1 MSEAALTE
9 RQKQAVARRAREC
22 CEYCQSQARFSPDP
36 FSVEHIVPRSR
47 GGTDADTN
55 LAWSCQ
61 GCNNRKYTSV
71 EALDPVSGET
81 ALLYHPRQQRWHE
94 HFAWN
99 EDYEAATESC
109 RCSESPACSAPYR
122 CASSCRPGRAVIR
135 CSTSLALLR
144 RYRSADA
151 AHRQC
156 VPVTGGVT

>member
-1 MSEAALTE
+1 MSEATLTE
-9 RQKQAVARRAREC
+9 AQKQAVARRAREC

-61 GCNNRKYTSV
+61 GCNNHKYTSV

-81 ALLYHPRQQRWHE
+81 APLYHPRRQGWYD

-99 EDYEAATESC
+99 EDYTVVLGLT
-109 RCSESPACSAPYR
+109 PT
-122 CASSCRPGRAVIR
+122 GRATVEKLQLNR
-135 CSTSLALLR
+135 AGVVNLR
-144 RYRSADA
+144 RVLRRIGAHPPAHSAE
-151 AHRQC
+151 
-156 VPVTGGVT
+156 P

>member
-1 MSEAALTE
+1 MSEAVLTG
-9 RQKQAVARRAREC
+9 RQKQAVAQRAREC

-55 LAWSCQ
+55 LAWSYQ

-81 ALLYHPRQQRWHE
+81 APLYHPRRQRWHE

-99 EDYEAATESC
+99 EDYTVVLGLT
-109 RCSESPACSAPYR
+109 PT
-122 CASSCRPGRAVIR
+122 GRATVEKLQLNR
-135 CSTSLALLR
+135 TGVVNLR
-144 RYRSADA
+144 RVLHRSDAHPLADPA
-151 AHRQC
+151 E
-156 VPVTGGVT
+156 P

>member
-1 MSEAALTE
+1 MSEAALTG
-9 RQKQAVARRAREC
+9 RQKQAVAQRAREC

-81 ALLYHPRQQRWHE
+81 APLYHPRRQRWHE

-99 EDYEAATESC
+99 EDYTVVLGLT
-109 RCSESPACSAPYR
+109 PT
-122 CASSCRPGRAVIR
+122 GRATVEKLQLNR
-135 CSTSLALLR
+135 TGVVNLR
-144 RYRSADA
+144 RVLHRIDAHPLADPA
-151 AHRQC
+151 E
-156 VPVTGGVT
+156 P